1 MDKNEYECVDCKT
14 KRFLIYPKH
23 NESFIICSACYRI
36 RNEKK
41 EEEKFIYTQP
51 REIKRREVKDG
62 CACSVCERH
71 NQYLNKLKN
80 EKQ

>member
-1 MDKNEYECVDCKT
+1 MDKKEYECIDCKT
-14 KRFLIYPKH
+14 KKFLIFPKH

-41 EEEKFIYTQP
+41 DL
-51 REIKRREVKDG
+51 IK

-71 NQYLNKLKN
+71 NEYLNKIKN